1 MLRLSSN
8 WGVVT
13 PRAVRGVLMN
23 GVFTLLKLP
32 LLPVAL
38 TEGKIFGKSGFASPC
53 VNRKK
58 KRAKPTMNSL
68 FIFYVSCERH
78 SRDRFFDARKTSPS
92 GANPGKTCGRA
103 LSGSRFFVF
112 WSA

>member
-1 MLRLSSN
+1 MLKLSSN

-13 PRAVRGVLMN
+13 PRDVRGVCVKGGYTSLNVYGGM
-23 GVFTLLKLP
+23 
-32 LLPVAL
+32 
-38 TEGKIFGKSGFASPC
+38 FGKSGLASPC

-68 FIFYVSCERH
+68 FMFDVSCERH
-78 SRDRFFDARKTSPS
+78 PTDRFFDARKTSPS
-92 GANPGKTCGRA
+92 GAKPGKTCGRA
-103 LSGSRFFVF
+103 LSGSPFLVF